1 MYTAG
6 VRILTTV
13 TAAPAPDEWIT
24 GDAWIEPIA
33 SAESPSRAQID
44 RVTFAAGAR
53 TAWHR
58 HPLGQTLV
66 VIDGTGLVQRRG
78 GPVEAIRVGD
88 AVRIEPGEWH
98 WHGAAPGTAMTHLAI
113 EELPED
119 GSAAELGDPVTEAEY
134 RSGEHSAETPITRT
148 VLLDQ
153 SLAAPQELHGVEIRR
168 ITIAPGCAAGLHV
181 HNTPVFG
188 NIERGSVI
196 YQIEGEAPA
205 ALGPGDVFYEPKD
218 VRIARFDAQDDGVT
232 FLGYFLLNAGQTAEI
247 EFPTT

>member
-1 MYTAG
+1 M
-6 VRILTTV
+6 
-13 TAAPAPDEWIT
+13 APA
-24 GDAWIEPIA
+24 
-33 SAESPSRAQID
+33 
-44 RVTFAAGAR
+44 
-53 TAWHR
+53 
-58 HPLGQTLV
+58 PLGQTLV

-78 GPVEAIRVGD
+78 RPVEAIRVGD

-181 HNTPVFG
+181 HNTPSSATSNAAQSYTKSKG
-188 NIERGSVI
+188 RRLPRL
-196 YQIEGEAPA
+196 APA
-205 ALGPGDVFYEPKD
+205 MCSTSRK
-218 VRIARFDAQDDGVT
+218 T
-232 FLGYFLLNAGQTAEI
+232 FA
-247 EFPTT
+247 